1 MMSMEEMSSPSPNS
15 DAQDNID
22 ANGQEAPNPSSN
34 QTGAPSRLSQLCRK
48 CSCCCSGTD
57 SQSISLNKIE
67 PVIFQPLNDIYL
79 QLKPHRRLRVI
90 HINGQQGAIPTHSPY
105 YLISG
110 WVNNSW
116 IFVYIQVNQRKTPSV
131 LTIFFPIFL
140 VHKIVVFFVFL
151 KRNEK
156 ISWNFVYIQTTP
168 FILTIFF

>member
-1 MMSMEEMSSPSPNS
+1 MMMSMEEMSSPSPNS

-34 QTGAPSRLSQLCRK
+34 QTGAPSRLSQICRK

-110 WVNNSW
+110 YVKKFVNLCLHSSKAAQNSLH
-116 IFVYIQVNQRKTPSV
+116 FDD
-131 LTIFFPIFL
+131 FFPIF
-140 VHKIVVFFVFL
+140 FGTQNCSFL
-151 KRNEK
+151 C
-156 ISWNFVYIQTTP
+156 V
-168 FILTIFF
+168 